1 MTDQVPGTTPTP
13 TLSLRE
19 REVLALLYQRRT
31 NAEMATQLGLR
42 VRTVEH
48 HVSRILA
55 KLKVANR
62 RDAVHRAQELGIDL
76 HASFRERC
84 LTKGPTC

>member
-1 MTDQVPGTTPTP
+1 MMGDVPKPAMAP
-13 TLSLRE
+13 TLSQRE
-19 REVLALLYQRRT
+19 REVLVLLAQRRT
-31 NAEMATQLGLR
+31 NAEMATQLGLN

-62 RDAVHRAQELGIDL
+62 RDAVQRAHELGIDL
-76 HASFRERC
+76 HAS
-84 LTKGPTC
+84 P